1 MASPHPPE
9 TVLGWVRDVVAG
21 RISSIRSMG
30 VSSTTLHAIDAGDP
44 PRRLVVRRFH
54 DAERLRTDPWYVPA
68 NEAAV
73 LELLDDTEV
82 PAPRL
87 LAADPHGRICDVP
100 ALLTTRVPG
109 RPAARPW
116 DMDAFLTT
124 LAQAL
129 ARVHEVPL
137 DTALPP
143 YAPYYDLAV
152 RGERR
157 PPEWSGS
164 PDLWERVFETLSGP
178 APETPAGFIHRDF
191 HPGQTVWSGDRLTGI
206 VDWTTGSRGP
216 YGIDLARMRINLAIE
231 YGVDI
236 SWRFAAIYRAVTG
249 REARHPH
256 WDLTD
261 AADAVLDMP
270 APRTQEVADRY
281 GRFEH
286 WIAIALSEL

>member
-9 TVLGWVRDVVAG
+9 TVLGWVRDVVGG

-30 VSSTTLHAIDAGDP
+30 VGSTTLHAIDAGEP

-54 DAERLRTDPWYVPA
+54 DTERLRSDPWYVPA

-87 LAADPHGRICDVP
+87 LAADPYGRICDVP

-109 RPAARPW
+109 RPAVRPW
-116 DMDAFLTT
+116 DMTAFLTAM
-124 LAQAL
+124 AQVM

-143 YAPYYDLAV
+143 YAPYFESSV

-157 PPEWSGS
+157 PPEWSAS
-164 PDLWERVFETLSGP
+164 PELWERVFAALAEAT
-178 APETPAGFIHRDF
+178 PETPAGFIHRDF

-206 VDWTTGSRGP
+206 VDWTTGSNGP
-216 YGIDLARMRINLAIE
+216 YGIDLARMRLNLAAE
-231 YGVDI
+231 YGVEV
-236 SWRFAAIYRAVTG
+236 AAEFQEVY
-249 REARHPH
+249 REASGRDLRHPY

-261 AADAVLDMP
+261 AADAILDMP
-270 APRTQEVADRY
+270 LPRTQEVADRY

-286 WIAIALSEL
+286 WVAIALSEL

>member
-9 TVLGWVRDVVAG
+9 TVLGWVRDVVGG
-21 RISSIRSMG
+21 RISSIRSIG
-30 VSSTTLHAIDAGDP
+30 VGSTTLHAIDAGDP

-54 DAERLRTDPWYVPA
+54 DAGRLRSDPWYVPA

-73 LELLDDTEV
+73 LVLFVVFVV

-87 LAADPHGRICDVP
+87 FAADPYGRICDVP

-109 RPAARPW
+109 RPAGRPW
-116 DMDAFLTT
+116 DMEGFLTT
-124 LAQAL
+124 MAQAL
-129 ARVHEVPL
+129 VRVHEVPL

-143 YAPYYDLAV
+143 YAPYFDPSV

-164 PDLWERVFETLSGP
+164 PELWERVFAALAEP
-178 APETPAGFIHRDF
+178 APEAPSGFIHRAF

-206 VDWTTGSRGP
+206 VDWITGSNGP
-216 YGIDLARMRINLAIE
+216 YGIDLARMRLNLAADF
-231 YGVDI
+231 GVEDAA
-236 SWRFAAIYRAVTG
+236 RFQVVYRMVAG
-249 REARHPH
+249 RDPRHPY

-261 AADAVLDMP
+261 AADAILDLP

-286 WIAIALSEL
+286 WVAIALSEL

>member
-30 VSSTTLHAIDAGDP
+30 VGSTTLHAIDAGDP

-54 DAERLRTDPWYVPA
+54 DTERLRTDPWYVPA

-73 LELLDDTEV
+73 LDLLDDTEV

-87 LAADPHGRICDVP
+87 LAADPYGRICDVP

-109 RPAARPW
+109 RHAARPW
-116 DMDAFLTT
+116 DMEGYLIAM
-124 LAQAL
+124 AQAL

-137 DTALPP
+137 DKALPP
-143 YAPYYDLAV
+143 YAPYYDPST

-164 PDLWERVFETLSGP
+164 PELWERVFATLAGP
-178 APETPAGFIHRDF
+178 APQTPAGFIHRDF

-206 VDWTTGSRGP
+206 VDWTTGSNGP
-216 YGIDLARMRINLAIE
+216 YGIDLARMRINLALD
-231 YGVDI
+231 YGVDVAG
-236 SWRFAAIYRAVTG
+236 RFQAIYREATG
-249 REARHPH
+249 RDMRHPY

-270 APRTQEVADRY
+270 VPRTQEVADRY
-281 GRFEH
+281 GRLEH
-286 WIAIALSEL
+286 WVAIALSEL

>member
-30 VSSTTLHAIDAGDP
+30 SGSTTLHAIDAGDP

-54 DAERLRTDPWYVPA
+54 NADRLRTDPWYIPA

-87 LAADPHGRICDVP
+87 LAADPYARICDVP

-109 RPAARPW
+109 RPATRPW

-124 LAQAL
+124 MAQAL

-143 YAPYYDLAV
+143 YAPYYDLSV
-152 RGERR
+152 NGERR

-164 PDLWERVFETLSGP
+164 PELWERVFETLAET

-206 VDWTTGSRGP
+206 VDWTTGSHGP
-216 YGIDLARMRINLAIE
+216 YGIDLARMRINLAFE
-231 YGVDI
+231 YDVDVAT
-236 SWRFAAIYRAVTG
+236 RFQAIYREVVG
-249 REARHPH
+249 RDMRHPY

-270 APRTQEVADRY
+270 APSTQAVADRY

-286 WIAIALSEL
+286 WIAIAMSEF

>member
-30 VSSTTLHAIDAGDP
+30 VGSTTLHAIDAGDP

-54 DAERLRTDPWYVPA
+54 DTARLRDDPWYVPA

-109 RPAARPW
+109 RHAARPW
-116 DMDAFLTT
+116 DMDGYLTA

-129 ARVHEVPL
+129 ARIHEVPL

-143 YAPYYDLAV
+143 YAPYYDPV
-152 RGERR
+152 RYGERR

-164 PDLWERVFETLSGP
+164 PELWERVFERLKDP

-206 VDWTTGSRGP
+206 VDWTTGSNGP
-216 YGIDLARMRINLAIE
+216 YGIDLARMRINLALD
-231 YGVDI
+231 YGVDVAG
-236 SWRFAAIYRAVTG
+236 RFQTIYRGAAG
-249 REARHPH
+249 RELRHPH

-261 AADAVLDMP
+261 AADFILDMP
-270 APRTQEVADRY
+270 PPRTQEVADRY
-281 GRFEH
+281 GRFEY
-286 WIAIALSEL
+286 WVAIALSEL

>member
-30 VSSTTLHAIDAGDP
+30 VGSTTLHAIDAGDP

-54 DAERLRTDPWYVPA
+54 DLARLRTDPWYVPA

-100 ALLTTRVPG
+100 ALLTTRLPG
-109 RPAARPW
+109 RHAARPW
-116 DMDAFLTT
+116 DMDGYLTV

-129 ARVHEVPL
+129 ARIHEVPL

-143 YAPYYDLAV
+143 YAPYYEPV
-152 RGERR
+152 KYGERR

-164 PDLWERVFETLSGP
+164 PELWERVFEALKDP
-178 APETPAGFIHRDF
+178 APETPEGFIHRDF
-191 HPGQTVWSGDRLTGI
+191 HPAQTVWTGDRLTGI
-206 VDWTTGSRGP
+206 VDWTTGSNGP
-216 YGIDLARMRINLAIE
+216 FAVDLARMRINLALE
-231 YGVDI
+231 YGVDVAG
-236 SWRFAAIYRAVTG
+236 RFQTIYLGAAG
-249 REARHPH
+249 RELRHPY

-261 AADAVLDMP
+261 AADFILDMP
-270 APRTQEVADRY
+270 PPRTQEVADRY
-281 GRFEH
+281 GRFEY
-286 WIAIALSEL
+286 WVAIALSEL

>member
-1 MASPHPPE
+1 MLSPHPPE

-30 VSSTTLHAIDAGDP
+30 VGSTTLHAIDAGDP

-54 DAERLRTDPWYVPA
+54 DIARLRTDPWYVPA

-109 RPAARPW
+109 RHAARPW
-116 DMDAFLTT
+116 DMDGYLTT

-129 ARVHEVPL
+129 ARIHEVPL

-143 YAPYYDLAV
+143 YAPYYEPV
-152 RGERR
+152 KYGERR

-164 PDLWERVFETLSGP
+164 PDLWERVFETLKDP
-178 APETPAGFIHRDF
+178 APETPTGFIHRDF

-206 VDWTTGSRGP
+206 VDWTTGSNGP
-216 YGIDLARMRINLAIE
+216 YGIDLARMRINLALD
-231 YGVDI
+231 YGVDVAG
-236 SWRFAAIYRAVTG
+236 RFQTIYREAVS
-249 REARHPH
+249 RELRHPY

-261 AADAVLDMP
+261 AADFILDMP
-270 APRTQEVADRY
+270 PPRTQAVADRY
-281 GRFEH
+281 GRFEY
-286 WIAIALSEL
+286 WVAIALSEL